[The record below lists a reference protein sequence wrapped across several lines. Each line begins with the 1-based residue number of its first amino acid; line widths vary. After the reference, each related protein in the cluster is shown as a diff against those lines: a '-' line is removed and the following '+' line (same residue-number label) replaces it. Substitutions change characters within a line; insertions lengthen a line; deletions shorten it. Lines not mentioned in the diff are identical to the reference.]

1 MFSLKF
7 CETRSIDDLPVANQ
21 ALIVWESV
29 RKTVKFGESSAKSWH
44 PQNKSYHVVLD
55 HYKDPF
61 VPARLHFL
69 NFLASLLKKLLVLFR
84 IDNTMI
90 PLIKD

>member
-29 RKTVKFGESSAKSWH
+29 RKTVKFGESSAKS
-44 PQNKSYHVVLD
+44 
-55 HYKDPF
+55 
-61 VPARLHFL
+61 
-69 NFLASLLKKLLVLFR
+69 
-84 IDNTMI
+84 
-90 PLIKD
+90 